1 MIAKQWFRQV
11 QKLAQ
16 SAGSGTRQER
26 PSHTSWLKFWS
37 SGVLV
42 SLGSIGHL
50 LQPSDEALKY
60 QQYGDEGEAALD
72 RVAEAARRS
81 QHK

>member
-1 MIAKQWFRQV
+1 MVSPSAETCPKCGKRHPTGAPV
-11 QKLAQ
+11 AYKLAQ
-16 SAGSGTRQER
+16 I
-26 PSHTSWLKFWS
+26 LVILF
-37 SGVLV
+37 GVLV